1 MKKILFSAICAGAM
15 FYSTSYQANAT
26 PPAYDIFVL
35 SCGSVIVDFQ
45 FEPTEGEM
53 LFYYDLL
60 EKMLCS

>member
-1 MKKILFSAICAGAM
+1 M

-53 LFYYDLL
+53 AFYYDLL
-60 EKMLCS
+60 EEMLCG